1 MSSRIT
7 KNNESFPQR
16 LQICLVRH
24 HTLYKKRAK
33 YENPYGGCA
42 VRSDFCA
49 FFAFSRAEYAVL
61 LLTIGGVF
69 SAETFNTS
77 LELLA
82 NRVSKKKD
90 PFIRASKD
98 SAAGAV
104 LILAVIAVFIGLFL
118 FGDIGAWIRLVQFYA
133 SHPLNLAGIIL
144 LLPVSLIFIAK
155 GPSGIAK
162 AIRRIIKRKKKQE

>member
-1 MSSRIT
+1 MRIHMAV
-7 KNNESFPQR
+7 S
-16 LQICLVRH
+16 
-24 HTLYKKRAK
+24 LYVLIFAR
-33 YENPYGGCA
+33 
-42 VRSDFCA
+42 
-49 FFAFSRAEYAVL
+49 FFAFSRAEYAAL

-69 SAETFNTS
+69 SAEVFNTS

-104 LILAVIAVFIGLFL
+104 LVLAVMAVFIGLFL
-118 FGDIGAWIRLVQFYA
+118 FGDIAAWKRLVLFYA
-133 SHPLNLAGIIL
+133 SHPVNLAGIIL
-144 LLPVSLIFIAK
+144 LAPALLFFIAK

-162 AIRRIIKRKKKQE
+162 MMRKIIGRDKKKK

>member
-1 MSSRIT
+1 MRI
-7 KNNESFPQR
+7 
-16 LQICLVRH
+16 H
-24 HTLYKKRAK
+24 MAAALYVLIFAR
-33 YENPYGGCA
+33 
-42 VRSDFCA
+42 

-162 AIRRIIKRKKKQE
+162 VIRRIIKRKKKQE